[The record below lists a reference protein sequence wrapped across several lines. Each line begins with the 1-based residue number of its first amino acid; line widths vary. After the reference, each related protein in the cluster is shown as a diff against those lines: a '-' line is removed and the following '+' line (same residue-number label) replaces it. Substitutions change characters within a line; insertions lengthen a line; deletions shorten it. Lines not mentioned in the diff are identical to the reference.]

1 MTTDHMTIELATH
14 FGQRFSG
21 LHFVS
26 VQGFGL
32 SVLVIPKAWDS
43 PAAVSLDCTDPE
55 SRSAVVVIREGDKAS
70 LKVRADVGK
79 ALLAWARKSEDVA
92 SGHGG
97 SEDDDD
103 MEAVLDRK
111 RDLLVS
117 MKRVSDRNASK
128 SPVQEDSQES
138 LVTNMLALLE
148 LSHRLREYVEVD
160 RELDTSED
168 WGALVDSQGAEFDPA
183 LLLLAQ
189 KRFVDGMERKLRHI
203 RRGYVPMVERE
214 QLIRGRI
221 TQPGLLQ
228 IGMGELAI
236 ECAFDEF
243 VEATPLYRI
252 LVTTL
257 DHIAG
262 GGLQRGLQLEKDVQD
277 SAVGLRRQLAP
288 IPSLPRVVAAQ
299 RAGQLRLPAMH
310 RDWQPLLNLARL
322 ILRDEVP
329 RGGAPQSTQS
339 AFQWRMNTADIWEAW
354 LRCAAEQ
361 GQLATKLSGELKPW
375 KELGGTSRPD
385 LLMKR
390 TGSDAVVVVDAKY
403 KRLKGDPS
411 KADQYQI
418 WFYSLAINNVECA
431 ALIYPQ
437 IGDSPKDV
445 TNTAGEGWKR
455 NNPELGSKN
464 GIPAVKLHRWVLK
477 FPPQKTDNG
486 EWDKALNSVQKE
498 LAKLCDKAVSSDM
511 SAAE

>member
-1 MTTDHMTIELATH
+1 MTTDYMTIELATH

-32 SVLVIPKAWDS
+32 SVLVIPKAWDL
-43 PAAVSLDCTDPE
+43 PAAVPSLDCTDPE

-97 SEDDDD
+97 SEGDDD

-117 MKRVSDRNASK
+117 MKQVSDRKDST
-128 SPVQEDSQES
+128 PPDQEKSQES

-148 LSHRLREYVEVD
+148 LSHRLREYVQVD
-160 RELDTSED
+160 RELDTSEE

-189 KRFVDGMERKLRHI
+189 KRFVEGMERKLRHI

-262 GGLQRGLQLEKDVQD
+262 GGTQRGLQLEEDVQD

-329 RGGAPQSTQS
+329 KGGAPQSTQS
-339 AFQWRMNTADIWEAW
+339 AFQWRIDTAVIWEAW
-354 LRCAAEQ
+354 LCRAAEMINLRVDSEDAK
-361 GQLATKLSGELKPW
+361 GKKPW
-375 KELGGTSRPD
+375 RNLGGSSRLD
-385 LLMKR
+385 LLL
-390 TGSDAVVVVDAKY
+390 THSSGAYVVVDAKY
-403 KRLKGDPS
+403 KRLKDRPLI
-411 KADQYQI
+411 ADQYQI
-418 WFYSLAINNVECA
+418 WFYSLAIENVA
-431 ALIYPQ
+431 RVALIYPQ
-437 IGDSPKDV
+437 IGDFAKE
-445 TNTAGEGWKR
+445 TKITAGESWVR
-455 NNPELGSKN
+455 INPDGYTVPNHS
-464 GIPAVKLHRWVLK
+464 VFLHRLVLP
-477 FPPQKTDNG
+477 FPPKANDNG
-486 EWDKALNSVQKE
+486 DWDKELSKVAGKLKE
-498 LAKLCDKAVSSDM
+498 LCDKLPSIS
-511 SAAE
+511 